1 LNITQPFVKRPVATT
16 LLTIGVALA
25 GGVSFGLLP
34 VSPLPQ
40 VDFPVVSV
48 SASLP
53 GASPE
58 VMAATVATPL
68 ERALG
73 RIAGVNEMTSSS
85 SLGSTRVTLQFELNR
100 DINGAAREVQAAIQA
115 ARSSL
120 PTSLPNNPTYR
131 KANPA
136 DAPIMI
142 LAMTSDRFSRGQM
155 YDMASTILAQRISQV
170 PGVGQV
176 TVGGGSLP
184 AVRVELNP
192 TILNKLSIGFDEV
205 RTAITSTN
213 ANRPKG
219 FLDDGVSYWQ
229 VQANDQA
236 KSAAEY
242 LPIIVAYRNGAAVRL
257 GDVARVEDSVQD
269 LRNHGMANG
278 KPAVLLIINRQP
290 NANILETVDR
300 VVDML
305 PELRASIPQE
315 VSLEK
320 TMERTTT
327 IRASLH
333 EVERTLVIAVAL
345 VILVVFLFLRNGRAT
360 LIPAIAVPISLIGTF
375 AAMYMLGYS
384 LNNLSLMA
392 LTIATGF
399 VVDDAIVVLENVT
412 RYIEKG
418 MAPMEAAL
426 LGAREVAFTVVSMSV
441 SLVAVFIP
449 ILFMGGIIG
458 RLFRE
463 FAVTLSVAIG
473 ISLIVSLT
481 TTPMMCSRLLRRV
494 EPGRQGRLARWSE
507 KVFDGMVRGYGRS
520 LGWALRWPFVMLLIF
535 IATVAL
541 NVYLYTVVPKGFF
554 PQQDTG
560 LMIGFARADQSISF
574 QAMKTK
580 LENLMAIV
588 MQDPAVAN
596 VTGFTGSGGFGS
608 RNSAQMFVTLKP
620 LRERDPVEVIQ
631 ARMRT
636 QLSKEP
642 GVNLFLNPIQDL
654 RGGGRQSDAAQQFT
668 LRGED
673 VNELRT
679 WATKLEN
686 ALRDVPELTDVNS
699 DQQNRGL
706 QMTLVVDR
714 ASASRMGVSMR
725 AIDSALNLA
734 FGQSQVST
742 IYQDRN
748 QYRVVMEAAPE
759 YWQSPETLSQI
770 FVLSNT
776 RAQVPLSAL
785 ARYEPTLA
793 PLSVSHQGAFAAA
806 TVSFNLAPGVAMSE
820 ASDIIRDT
828 LARIGAPTNIYAS
841 FEGSSKLFQQ
851 GLDKQPWLILAALLT
866 VYIVLGILYEST
878 VHPITILSTLPS
890 AGVGALLALLLFKQ
904 EFTLIALIGVILLIG
919 IVKKNAILMI
929 DFALQVE
936 REQRL
941 APREAIYQAALLRF
955 RPIMMTTMAA
965 ALGAIP
971 LALGSGDG
979 AEMRRPLGISIVGGL
994 LVSQLLTLYTTPVIY
1009 LYLDN
1014 MRLRM
1019 KRMFR
1024 RSDAAPQA
1032 APAGD

>member
-1 LNITQPFVKRPVATT
+1 MNITQPFVKRPVATT

-25 GGVSFGLLP
+25 GIVSFGLLP

-115 ARSSL
+115 ARSQL
-120 PTSLPNNPTYR
+120 PSSLPNNPTYR
-131 KANPA
+131 KVNPA

-142 LAMTSDRFSRGQM
+142 LAMTSDRFSRGEM
-155 YDMASTILAQRISQV
+155 YDMASTILAQRISQLA
-170 PGVGQV
+170 GVGQV

-192 TILNKLSIGFDEV
+192 TILNKLGIGFDDV
-205 RTAITSTN
+205 RTAITTTN

-219 FLDDGVSYWQ
+219 FLDDGKHYWQ
-229 VQANDQA
+229 IQANDQA
-236 KSAAEY
+236 KKAAEY
-242 LPIIVAYRNGAAVRL
+242 VPIIVTYRNGAAVRL
-257 GDVARVEDSVQD
+257 GDLGRIEDSVQD

-290 NANILETVDR
+290 NANIIETVDR
-300 VVDML
+300 VKELL
-305 PELRASIPQE
+305 PELRASIPAD
-315 VSLEK
+315 VSLDM
-320 TMERTTT
+320 TMERTVT
-327 IRASLH
+327 IRASLR
-333 EVERTLVIAVAL
+333 EVERTLTIAVLL

-360 LIPAIAVPISLIGTF
+360 LIPAVAVPISLIGTF
-375 AAMYMLGYS
+375 AAMYLLGFS

-399 VVDDAIVVLENVT
+399 VVDDAIVVLENVS

-418 MAPMEAAL
+418 MEPFEAAL
-426 LGAREVAFTVVSMSV
+426 VGAREVSFTVVSMSV

-458 RLFRE
+458 RIFRE
-463 FAVTLSVAIG
+463 FAITLSVAIA
-473 ISLIVSLT
+473 ISLVVSLT
-481 TTPMMCSRLLRRV
+481 TTPMMCSRLLRRT
-494 EPGRQGRLARWSE
+494 EPGRQGRFARWSE
-507 KVFDGMVRGYGRS
+507 SAFDRVLRGYARS
-520 LGWALRWPFVMLLIF
+520 LGWALRWPLLMIIIF
-535 IATVAL
+535 ACTVAL
-541 NVYLYTVVPKGFF
+541 NFYLYAVVPKGFF

-560 LMIGFARADQSISF
+560 LMIGFARADQSTSF

-588 MQDPAVAN
+588 VKDPAVAN

-620 LRERDPVEVIQ
+620 KKERDSIDVIQ
-631 ARMRT
+631 TRMRAS
-636 QLSKEP
+636 LAKEP

-654 RGGGRQSDAAQQFT
+654 RAGGRQSDATQQFT

-673 VNELRT
+673 LNELRD
-679 WATKLEN
+679 WAQKMDQ
-686 ALRDVPELTDVNS
+686 ALRDVPEITDVSS

-706 QMTLVVDR
+706 QMTLVIDR
-714 ASASRMGVSMR
+714 VTAARLGVSMR
-725 AIDSALNLA
+725 AIDTALNLA

-759 YWQSPETLSQI
+759 YWQSPEILNTI
-770 FVLSNT
+770 FVLSANKS
-776 RAQVPLSAL
+776 QVPLSQV
-785 ARYEPTLA
+785 ARYEATLA
-793 PLSVSHQGAFAAA
+793 PLSVNHQGTFAA
-806 TVSFNLAPGVAMSE
+806 TTISFNLAPGVSMSE
-820 ASDIIRDT
+820 ASAAINDT
-828 LARIGAPTNIYAS
+828 LARIGAPTTIYAS
-841 FEGSSKLFQQ
+841 FEGTGKLFQQ
-851 GLDKQPWLILAALLT
+851 GLDKQPMLILAALLT

-890 AGVGALLALLLFKQ
+890 AGVGALLALILFKT
-904 EFTLIALIGVILLIG
+904 EFSLIALIGVILLIG

-936 REQRL
+936 RERQVP
-941 APREAIYQAALLRF
+941 PREAIYQAALLRF

-965 ALGAIP
+965 MLGAIP
-971 LALGSGDG
+971 LAIGFGDG
-979 AEMRRPLGISIVGGL
+979 AELRRPLGISIVGGL

-1014 MRLRM
+1014 FRLWT
-1019 KRMFR
+1019 R
-1024 RSDAAPQA
+1024 RRFGLDPQRIH
-1032 APAGD
+1032 AGAD

>member
-1 LNITQPFVKRPVATT
+1 MNITQPFVKRPVATT
-16 LLTIGVALA
+16 LLTLGVALA
-25 GGVSFGLLP
+25 GMVSFGLLP

-48 SASLP
+48 SAALP

-73 RIAGVNEMTSSS
+73 RIAGVNEITSSS
-85 SLGSTRVTLQFELNR
+85 SLGNTRVTLQFELNR

-115 ARSSL
+115 ARSQL
-120 PTSLPNNPTYR
+120 PSSLPNNPTYR

-142 LAMTSDRFSRGQM
+142 LAMTSERFTRGQM

-170 PGVGQV
+170 NGVGQV

-192 TILNKLSIGFDEV
+192 NVLNKLAVGFDEV
-205 RTAITSTN
+205 RSAITNTN

-219 FLDDGVSYWQ
+219 FLDDGRNYWQ

-236 KSAAEY
+236 KTAAEY

-257 GDVARVEDSVQD
+257 GDVGRVEDSVQD

-290 NANILETVDR
+290 NANIIETVDR
-300 VVDML
+300 VKEML
-305 PELRASIPQE
+305 PELRASIPQD
-315 VSLEK
+315 VNLDM
-320 TMERTTT
+320 TMERTVT
-327 IRASLH
+327 IRASLR
-333 EVERTLVIAVAL
+333 EVERTLTIAVSL

-375 AAMYMLGYS
+375 AAMYVLGYS

-399 VVDDAIVVLENVT
+399 VVDDAIVVLENVS

-418 MAPMEAAL
+418 MKPYEAAL
-426 LGAREVAFTVVSMSV
+426 VGAREVSFTVVSMSV

-473 ISLIVSLT
+473 ISLVVSLT
-481 TTPMMCSRLLRRV
+481 TTPMMCSRLLRRQ
-494 EPGRQGRLARWSE
+494 EPGEQGRLARWSE
-507 KVFDGMVRGYGRS
+507 NAFNRMVRGYAHS
-520 LGWALRWPFVMLLIF
+520 LGWALRFPLVMLLIF
-535 IATVAL
+535 VATVGL
-541 NVYLYTVVPKGFF
+541 NFFLYYKIPKGFF

-574 QAMKTK
+574 QAMRTK

-608 RNSAQMFVTLKP
+608 RNTAQMFVSLKP
-620 LRERDPVEVIQ
+620 LRERDKVDVIQ
-631 ARMRT
+631 ARLRT
-636 QLSKEP
+636 ALSKEP
-642 GVNLFLNPIQDL
+642 GVNLFLNPVQDL
-654 RGGGRQSDAAQQFT
+654 RSGGRQSDATQQFT

-673 VNELRT
+673 LNELRD
-679 WATKLEN
+679 WGQKMEY
-686 ALRDVPELTDVNS
+686 ALRGLPEITDVSS
-699 DQQNRGL
+699 DQQQKGL

-714 ASASRMGVSMR
+714 ASAARMGVSMR
-725 AIDSALNLA
+725 TIDTALNLA
-734 FGQSQVST
+734 FGQSVVST

-759 YWQSPETLSQI
+759 YWQDPATLSQI

-776 RAQVPLSAL
+776 RAQVPLSAV

-793 PLSVSHQGAFAAA
+793 PLAVNHQGTFAA
-806 TVSFNLAPGVAMSE
+806 TTISFNLAPGVAMSE
-820 ASDIIRDT
+820 AQDAIRGT
-828 LARIGAPTNIYAS
+828 LSQIGAPTNIYAS
-841 FEGSSKLFQQ
+841 FEGTGRIFQQ
-851 GLDKQPWLILAALLT
+851 GLENQPMLILAALLT
-866 VYIVLGILYEST
+866 VYIVLGVLYEST

-890 AGVGALLALLLFKQ
+890 AGVGALLALMLFDT
-904 EFTLIALIGVILLIG
+904 EFSLIALIGVILLIG

-936 REQRL
+936 RNERKE
-941 APREAIYQAALLRF
+941 PRDAIYEAALLRF

-965 ALGAIP
+965 ALGALP
-971 LALGSGDG
+971 LALGFGDG
-979 AEMRRPLGISIVGGL
+979 AELRRPLGISIVGGL

-1009 LYLDN
+1009 LFLDRFRLWTRRQLG
-1014 MRLRM
+1014 MREHD
-1019 KRMFR
+1019 FVEE
-1024 RSDAAPQA
+1024 
-1032 APAGD
+1032 PA